1 MLTLTYLY
9 VILCL
14 AIAKER
20 TMAKDKHTFSVLML
34 KDWINRL
41 KEIGAKQDRS
51 VNYLILKAVDQV
63 YKLSGDSA

>member
-1 MLTLTYLY
+1 
-9 VILCL
+9 
-14 AIAKER
+14 
-20 TMAKDKHTFSVLML
+20 MAKDKHTFSVLML